1 MTPKHMPRRDFLTSV
16 LAGIPVVALDWESF
30 PRGRQSAVSKG
41 GGQGYDAVII
51 GAGLGGLSC
60 GAAFVRQGFR
70 PLVIEKHFKPGGYA
84 TSFGRPGG
92 FVFDASLHSTTVG
105 ERNGVFDL
113 LPGFPEIK
121 GIEFVPHKVLY
132 RALYPEHDIRVP
144 SRDVPAYV
152 RALADMFP
160 EERAGIEGLV
170 GDMQGLASE
179 IGRYSAAGGKVDMTR
194 FVQDYPVLARTFGKT
209 WGDMVDA
216 RVTSPKLRTI
226 VSALWEY
233 YGLPPSRL
241 SPYYYALPTIGYLQ
255 EGGYYPVGRS
265 QKISDAFAKRI
276 KDGGGEVL
284 LGRRV
289 AKILVKDGAAVGVR
303 TEDGREFGARVVV
316 SNANA
321 PDTFGKMLDEPDLAK
336 ATLARM
342 EKLSV
347 SLGAFQVFL
356 GLKKD
361 LIGEL
366 GVEDTEIF
374 TNTGYDIEADYGAAV
389 RGDLASAGFGTMLY
403 DNLYKGYSPAGKNT
417 LSLLA
422 LQGFDHWEK
431 YAADYFAGKKDAYR
445 AEKDRMADIL
455 IDKAEKALLP
465 GLRKAIEIKEAATP
479 LTNIRYT
486 ANPRGAIYGW
496 DQTLDNSGP
505 SRFPQRTPVK
515 SLYLSG
521 AWTAPGHGYGAVIP
535 SGLMCFAE
543 IMKSW

>member
-1 MTPKHMPRRDFLTSV
+1 MTPKHMPRRDFLTSM

-30 PRGRQSAVSKG
+30 PRGKPDAAPKGSGSA
-41 GGQGYDAVII
+41 YDAVII

-84 TSFGRPGG
+84 TTFGRPGG

-105 ERNGVFDL
+105 ERDGVFNL

-121 GIEFVPHKVLY
+121 DVAFVPHKVLY
-132 RALYPEHDIRVP
+132 RVIYPEHDIRVP
-144 SRDVPAYV
+144 SRDIPEYI
-152 RALADMFP
+152 RGLSDLFP
-160 EERAGIEGLV
+160 EEKAGIEGLV
-170 GDMQGLASE
+170 GDMQGLASD
-179 IGRYSAAGGKVDMTR
+179 IGKYSAAGGKVDMTR
-194 FVQDYPVLARTFGKT
+194 FVQDYPVLAKTFGKP
-209 WGDMVDA
+209 WGAMVEA
-216 RVTSPKLRTI
+216 RIANPKLRTI
-226 VSALWEY
+226 FSALWGY
-233 YGLPPSRL
+233 YGLPPSRI
-241 SPYYYALPTIGYLQ
+241 SPYYYALPTIGYLR
-255 EGGYYPVGRS
+255 EGGYYPVGKS

-284 LGRRV
+284 LGTRV
-289 AKILVKDGAAVGVR
+289 SKILVKNGAAVGVR

-361 LIGEL
+361 LVGEL
-366 GVEDTEIF
+366 GLEDTEVF
-374 TNTGYDIEADYGAAV
+374 YNTGYDIEADYGASV
-389 RGDLASAGFGTMLY
+389 RGDLTNAGFGATLY

-417 LSLLA
+417 ISIMT
-422 LQGFDHWEK
+422 LQGFDAWEK

-455 IDKAEKALLP
+455 IDQAEKVLLP
-465 GLRKAIEIKEAATP
+465 GLRKTIEIKEAATP

-515 SLYLSG
+515 NLYLSG
-521 AWTAPGHGYGAVIP
+521 AWTSPGHGYGAVIP